1 MRNPA
6 LLAIALLS
14 TTSPA
19 PAGAAVLEPL
29 RISGTGS
36 SLGALRQLAEAFE
49 KAHPDQPVRI
59 FPSVGSSGAIKAVAD
74 GALDIGISGRPLQP
88 AEQAG
93 GLLALA
99 YARTPFVFA
108 VGPRVGAT
116 GLTAAELARI
126 YRGEVSAWP
135 DGERIRLVLR
145 PRTDVDTL
153 YVRSISGEL
162 DAAMEV
168 ALGREGLLMAATNQ
182 DCNDA
187 LNHTPGSLGPSTL
200 TQLLTENR
208 PIRALAW
215 NGVAP
220 TLEHLA
226 SGAYPL
232 SKPLRL
238 VVRTSPSAAVRRFI
252 AFLGTPT
259 AARILERTGNLPLA
273 LPPVP

>member
-6 LLAIALLS
+6 LLAMALLAA
-14 TTSPA
+14 TSPA
-19 PAGAAVLEPL
+19 PAGGGLPEPL
-29 RISGTGS
+29 RLSGTGS
-36 SLGALRQLAEAFE
+36 SLGALRLLAEAFE
-49 KAHPDQPVRI
+49 KANPGQAVRI

-74 GALDIGISGRPLQP
+74 GALDIGISGRPLHP
-88 AEQAG
+88 AEQAS
-93 GLLALA
+93 GLLALP

-108 VGPRVGAT
+108 VGSRVGAP
-116 GLTAAELARI
+116 GITAVELARI
-126 YRGEVSAWP
+126 YRGEASAWP

-153 YVRSISGEL
+153 YVRSLSPEL

-168 ALGREGLLMAATNQ
+168 ALGREGMLMAATNQ

-187 LNHTPGSLGPSTL
+187 LSHIPGSLGPSTL

-232 SKPLRL
+232 SKPLLL
-238 VVRTSPSAAVRRFI
+238 VVRTGPSAAVRRFI
-252 AFLGTPT
+252 AFLGTPV
-259 AARILERTGNLPLA
+259 AAGILERTGNLPLA